1 MKNERYLQEN
11 SLLSQPPS
19 TPNSRCSSVQNM
31 DTNTSDSSVG
41 VIAPSKTPTSVSNY
55 TQPIGAPSQVSHQG
69 NVMPGYPPQQPPQS
83 QQSLHNSSGYVL
95 TSRISIKSLEKF

>member
-11 SLLSQPPS
+11 SLVPQPPS

-31 DTNTSDSSVG
+31 DSNTNDSSVG
-41 VIAPSKTPTSVSNY
+41 IVIAPSKTPTSVNNSY
-55 TQPIGAPSQVSHQG
+55 MQPIGAQSQVTNQG

-83 QQSLHNSSGYVL
+83 QQSLHSSSG
-95 TSRISIKSLEKF
+95 